1 MYAIMPVLTASQGTS
16 RITAKATM
24 LTLAQMCSGGIDCF
38 PPSGWTGGHTAGHP
52 SPILFPSDVLILGGW
67 VSHEVMSPSCFESCE
82 FRANFHVNPSCKQDE
97 NLALACSDTNADEVE
112 KLLCQ
117 PRIPDSK
124 ESGGITSSSFKS
136 FCASREILTLKGQMA
151 GQPST
156 VQQKTAT

>member
-1 MYAIMPVLTASQGTS
+1 MRSLRIALDPKRSAASFMKGLQS
-16 RITAKATM
+16 RR
-24 LTLAQMCSGGIDCF
+24 
-38 PPSGWTGGHTAGHP
+38 
-52 SPILFPSDVLILGGW
+52 

-124 ESGGITSSSFKS
+124 GSGGITSSSFKS